1 MRHLDI
7 LSNPITLHYD
17 KIKTH
22 TSILSLF
29 LSIITIIISL
39 IYGLYLFLELIHH
52 LNPQSFCYTRQEKKI
67 EYFPLNES
75 SMFHYINFQNSFENK
90 KLEEIIEIIGFM
102 SNDESLI
109 NYGLNLGS
117 RLTFSHYIYGKCP
130 LNSNKYKLNH
140 IQDLLKYNSIND
152 SYCIIGYYNK
162 TNNNYITIN
171 NQNFQYPVLKNIA
184 SDKNNDIYQ
193 IVIRSCEN
201 DTFNNFN
208 KCKSQN
214 YINQI
219 LSENITTTVMN
230 ILNQEVDVNNYKEP
244 IIHSIIQIGSSFDLG
259 NSFSV
264 NNLNFQPLKVKSFNN
279 LIFNSKYREDYS
291 YYYEQNDIKNLNS
304 NFPIYTTFIFWMQN
318 KVYIFERSYKKLSNF
333 IVDIGGTLKIIIWI
347 AKIINYIFSNYQTF
361 FDVNKMLINRINII
375 YNQKGNKTLF
385 DNINLKNSLNY
396 NNKNESRNIM
406 ISRYS
411 QNNILLFD
419 SPNKTKKNNNIFN
432 YSFSFILKNQK
443 IKEKFGFFSNIYYL
457 LCKTRNKKGIYIYIL
472 NWYYKQ
478 IISEENLF
486 DLYFYCLN
494 LENIDK
500 NKNFRNN
507 FYNKNNILLTSI
519 LNEQ

>member
-1 MRHLDI
+1 
-7 LSNPITLHYD
+7 
-17 KIKTH
+17 
-22 TSILSLF
+22 
-29 LSIITIIISL
+29 
-39 IYGLYLFLELIHH
+39 
-52 LNPQSFCYTRQEKKI
+52 
-67 EYFPLNES
+67 
-75 SMFHYINFQNSFENK
+75 MFHYFNLQNSFENK

-171 NQNFQYPVLKNIA
+171 NQNFQYPFLRNGT
-184 SDKNNDIYQ
+184 SDKNFEKYQ

-208 KCKSQN
+208 KCKPQN
-214 YINQI
+214 YINQF
-219 LSENITTTVMN
+219 LSQNVTNLVMN

-244 IIHSIIQIGSSFDLG
+244 IMHSFIQIDSSFDLG
-259 NSFSV
+259 DSFSV

-279 LIFNSKYREDYS
+279 LIINSKYREDYS
-291 YYYEQNDIKNLNS
+291 YYFEQNEIKNINS
-304 NFPIYTTFIFWMQN
+304 NFPIYTTFIFWMHN
-318 KVYIFERSYKKLSNF
+318 KVYIYERYYKKLSNI
-333 IVDIGGTLKIIIWI
+333 IVDIGGTLKIIISFG
-347 AKIINYIFSNYQTF
+347 KIINYIFSNYKIF
-361 FDVNKMLINRINII
+361 FDINELLVSRINIL
-375 YNQKGNKTLF
+375 NNKKGNKTF
-385 DNINLKNSLNY
+385 FENINIKNILY
-396 NNKNESRNIM
+396 KNESENKM
-406 ISRYS
+406 IRRYS

-419 SPNKTKKNNNIFN
+419 SSNKITKNNNIFN

-443 IKEKFGFFSNIYYL
+443 IKEKIGLFSNIYYQ
-457 LCKTRNKKGIYIYIL
+457 LCKTRNKDGIYINIL
-472 NWYYKQ
+472 NLYYKQ

-494 LENIDK
+494 LDKIEK
-500 NKNFRNN
+500 NKYFRNN
-507 FYNKNNILLTSI
+507 FNNKNKILLTSI
-519 LNEQ
+519 LNQE